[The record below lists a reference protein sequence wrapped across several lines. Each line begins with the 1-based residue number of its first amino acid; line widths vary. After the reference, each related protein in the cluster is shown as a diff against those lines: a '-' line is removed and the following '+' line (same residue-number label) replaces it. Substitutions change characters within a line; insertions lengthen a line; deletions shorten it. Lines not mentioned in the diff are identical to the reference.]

1 MENKNSIADMPQF
14 SENVYE
20 RLHSL
25 ALTQSS
31 IIIGTTSHAQGLKN
45 LLTKGESDF
54 DAEDENEI

>member
-1 MENKNSIADMPQF
+1 MPQF